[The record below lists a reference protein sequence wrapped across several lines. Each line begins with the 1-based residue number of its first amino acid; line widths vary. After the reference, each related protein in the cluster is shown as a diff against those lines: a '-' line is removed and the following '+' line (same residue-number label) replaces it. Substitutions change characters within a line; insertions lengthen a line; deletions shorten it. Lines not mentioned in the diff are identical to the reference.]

1 MKNPLRRRILRELRQ
16 EFPKYLVIFLLMSL
30 SIGFISGFLVADNS
44 MLSAYWN
51 SFEKYHVEDGHF
63 RTPKAMNKA
72 QKKRVNQ
79 LGITLYD
86 QFYTDQAMDNETTLR
101 IFAPRDTVNLVC
113 LMGGRLPEETGEIIL
128 DRLYARNNQIAVGD
142 SITAGARTWTVVG
155 IAALSD
161 YSTLFSDNNDT
172 MFDSIRFGV
181 GVVSREDFSLFR
193 DSELMYSYAFT
204 YESPPA
210 DEAAEK
216 DRAEDLLED
225 LTQEIKLKSFV
236 PRFQNQAIKFTGED
250 MGSDKAMM
258 IILLYM
264 IIAILAFVFAVTTSN
279 TIIKEAT
286 VIGTLRASGYT
297 RGELIRHYMASPL
310 LVTLISA
317 VTGNI
322 LGYTVFRKV
331 CEWMYYNSYSLPTYT
346 VLWNGEA
353 FMETTLVP
361 MFLMALINFL
371 ILRRALALSP
381 LKFIRRDL
389 TRKKQRRAMK
399 LPYIIPFFSRFRFR
413 VVLQNLPNYLTLFV
427 GIAFANLLLMFGLGL
442 PMVLDNFQE
451 SITTHLLSN
460 YQVMLTLPMDTVN
473 EDHKLETLFSMMQ
486 FSAGAETENET
497 AEKFNIHAL
506 DTTYEQYKAEE
517 ITIYGIEEDSR
528 YVPVDVSGSRV
539 YASSAFADKYYL
551 KPGDTVTL
559 REKYED
565 DIYSFT
571 IDGVF
576 DYIGGLDLFM
586 SREAFNQT
594 FDEDEDAFAGYFSD
608 TPITDIDEEYVGTV
622 IDVED
627 LTKVSRQLQVSM
639 GGMMSLVNVFAVVI
653 FIVLMYLLS
662 KIIIEKNAQS
672 ISLAKILGYTNGEI
686 SRLYILSTSAMVVIC
701 LLISMPLVYRALVEI
716 LHIML
721 LNEMTGWLPMAVKP
735 IMFVEIFLAGV
746 GSYALVALVEYRRI
760 RHVPMDTA
768 LKNVE

>member
-142 SITAGARTWTVVG
+142 TITAGPRAWTVVG

-181 GVVSREDFSLFR
+181 GVVSREEFSLFR

-204 YESPPA
+204 YENPPA

-216 DRAEDLLED
+216 DRAEDLLKD

-236 PRFQNQAIKFTGED
+236 PRFQNQAITFTGED

-279 TIIKEAT
+279 TITKEAT

-473 EDHKLETLFSMMQ
+473 EEHKLETLFSMMQ
-486 FSAGAETENET
+486 FSAGTETENET

-517 ITIYGIEEDSR
+517 ITIYGIEEGSR
-528 YVPVDVSGSRV
+528 YVPVDVSGGRV

-586 SREAFNQT
+586 SREVFNQT

-672 ISLAKILGYTNGEI
+672 IS
-686 SRLYILSTSAMVVIC
+686 
-701 LLISMPLVYRALVEI
+701 
-716 LHIML
+716 
-721 LNEMTGWLPMAVKP
+721 
-735 IMFVEIFLAGV
+735 
-746 GSYALVALVEYRRI
+746 
-760 RHVPMDTA
+760 
-768 LKNVE
+768 